1 MRGVDLLLL
10 RAYATLS
17 TRAGDWEAVTSAAQT
32 SAEKLLAAV
41 AAQLII
47 PPHVQVQTRAE
58 PGDAVAVLSK
68 SARQAALLV
77 LGRDH
82 LSWGERLSMGTV
94 ASQLVN
100 QVECPLVVVPSGW
113 RPRHAVPQLPVIVA
127 LDAKAAPEPAL
138 TLAFQEAKLRNAR
151 LIVLHAAPMSASDR
165 DKTAAAS
172 PLGEVLAQWQHDHP
186 DVAVS
191 TVVVSGDP
199 DVQLARWSRS
209 AAVLVVGH
217 PHQRRL
223 GSWTRSVARSVMK
236 QTHCPLLIAPRTAAA
251 HGRDRKLADQAST

>member
-1 MRGVDLLLL
+1 
-10 RAYATLS
+10 
-17 TRAGDWEAVTSAAQT
+17 
-32 SAEKLLAAV
+32 
-41 AAQLII
+41 
-47 PPHVQVQTRAE
+47 
-58 PGDAVAVLSK
+58 VAVLER

-94 ASQLVN
+94 ASQLVK
-100 QVECPLVVVPSGW
+100 QVECPVVVVPSRW

-127 LDAKAAPEPAL
+127 LDAKATPEPAL
-138 TLAFQEAKLRNAR
+138 MLAFQEAKLRNAR
-151 LIVLHAAPMSASDR
+151 LIVLHAAPISASDR
-165 DKTAAAS
+165 DATAAAS
-172 PLGEVLAQWQHDHP
+172 HLGEVLAQWEHDHP
-186 DVAVS
+186 DVVVS

-236 QTHCPLLIAPRTAAA
+236 QTHCPLLIAPQTAERQE
-251 HGRDRKLADQAST
+251 RDRVSAEHASID